1 MRAVDGVTRAP
12 PTTALEGIMTEQSR
26 FTQHADGVVY
36 EPARDLHWTQ
46 DDVPGGSM
54 THAEAIA
61 AVEKLNAEAFGGFTD
76 WRLPEVEELFLLAD
90 RSRCRPAID
99 TAFFPTCQSDWYWT
113 ATDDASEDA
122 GHSDYAWIVSFD
134 LGGSD
139 IYDRGRNGRVRA
151 VRGPARQ

>member
-1 MRAVDGVTRAP
+1 
-12 PTTALEGIMTEQSR
+12 MTEQSR
-26 FTQHADGVVY
+26 FTQHTDGVVY

-54 THAEAIA
+54 SHAEALA

-99 TAFFPTCQSDWYWT
+99 TAFFPNCQSDWYWT
-113 ATDDASEDA
+113 ATDDASEEKDEDA
-122 GHSDYAWIVSFD
+122 GHSDYAWIVYFD
-134 LGGSD
+134 LGSS
-139 IYDRGRNGRVRA
+139 YVHYRVNYGRVRA